1 MNCCWQTS
9 EGVKLGKAKNKNL
22 LELWYIGIKHSLSQ
36 CKKAGR
42 KLAVLVRICNFM
54 TIECIRMLMKAFI
67 ESQFGYCP
75 LVWMCCNRSSNNRIN
90 HLHERA
96 LGIVYNDNVSSFED
110 LLQRDQSVRTVEVIE
125 LYKTKTNISGHIMND
140 LFEQQ
145 DIIYNLRSQTDFRT
159 GLISTVNSRLK
170 SLRYLGPKIG
180 NITPPDIRNS
190 GNIEGFTRK
199 IKCWTSKDF
208 PCRP

>member
-1 MNCCWQTS
+1 
-9 EGVKLGKAKNKNL
+9 
-22 LELWYIGIKHSLSQ
+22 
-36 CKKAGR
+36 
-42 KLAVLVRICNFM
+42 
-54 TIECIRMLMKAFI
+54 
-67 ESQFGYCP
+67 
-75 LVWMCCNRSSNNRIN
+75 MCCNRSSNNRIN

-159 GLISTVNSRLK
+159 GLISTVNSGLK

-208 PCRP
+208 PCMP